1 MTYDA
6 VVFDYD
12 GVLMEPTPLDVLQ
25 DAVRSAFE
33 EAGVDPGDDHVEDLA
48 ISVQYDRFLE
58 TCDHYGLDP
67 NEFWHARDTAFTDHQ
82 TALLEG
88 GGKRL
93 YDDHLAI
100 NDITVPRGIVSS
112 NQQATLEHHL
122 VHSGIDHLFHA
133 VHGREPHPDSI
144 RKKKPNPHYIHEAL
158 NALDADAALYVGDR
172 DSDVEAAHNA
182 GIDSAYIHRDHNEGP
197 GMEPTHEVDSLHDLH
212 DLHDLLS

>member
-1 MTYDA
+1 MRYDA

-25 DAVRSAFE
+25 DAVRSAFT
-33 EAGVDPGDDHVEDLA
+33 EAGVDPSDDHVADLA

-67 NEFWHARDTAFTDHQ
+67 VDFWHARDTAFTDHQ
-82 TALLEG
+82 TALLED

-93 YDDHLAI
+93 YDDHDAI
-100 NDITVPRGIVSS
+100 IGIDLPRGIVSS

-122 VHSGIDHLFHA
+122 AHAGIDAHFHA
-133 VHGREPHPDSI
+133 VFGREPHPDSI

-158 NALDADAALYVGDR
+158 DALDATTALYVGDR

-182 GIDSAYIHRDHNEGP
+182 GIDSAYVHRDHNG
-197 GMEPTHEVDSLHDLH
+197 GSDAEPTYELESLHDLQ
-212 DLHDLLS
+212 DVLS